1 MGNSGTAI
9 TFISEEEELQHA
21 RFIVKGLRKSR
32 KNVPE
37 ELLKMAETFWAI
49 KQRGEGDVPA
59 LGWYPRKGRGFDF
72 TKEEKKKFTAKKRA
86 TYLGLEEDES
96 DENSE
101 KIRDSDETCNHL
113 EKTEEKPSSIV
124 MWNGAI
130 SQKMHVHEKEIVHS
144 NCSDSMSEVM
154 NNVRRFVSDLD
165 IKNQRAQEEIE
176 INDFPQIVRWKIT
189 KKKESLQHVME
200 LSGAVIV
207 VKGIFCKPNHKLH
220 MGEKK
225 LYLVIEG
232 EYHMVSIAKTEILR
246 IMEEEMSKG
255 RYNNIKV

>member
-1 MGNSGTAI
+1 MGYG
-9 TFISEEEELQHA
+9 ELC
-21 RFIVKGLRKSR
+21 FVRKSK

-86 TYLGLEEDES
+86 TYGLEEDENNENIA
-96 DENSE
+96 ENS
-101 KIRDSDETCNHL
+101 DSDETCNHL
-113 EKTEEKPSSIV
+113 EKTEKPSSIV
-124 MWNGAI
+124 PWTGAI
-130 SQKMHVHEKEIVHS
+130 SQKMHVHEKEIARS
-144 NCSDSMSEVM
+144 NCSDGMSDVM

-189 KKKESLQHVME
+189 KKESLQHVME

-232 EYHMVSIAKTEILR
+232 EKHMVSIAKTEILR
-246 IMEEEMSKG
+246 ILEEEMSKA